1 MTIESYMEYLGVG
14 VRFEHKPRGGERVA
28 NYLDQE
34 QLQSLIR
41 ATKDYREFAI
51 LSTFIYTGARLNEV
65 RYLDIKDLDFVQKK
79 SPYPAREDGQGTV
92 HPHGPDPGAGP
103 PSLYRS
109 PPSRGPS
116 SLQAGV
122 HNAGRRSVSDKWL
135 GEIIRRVGR
144 RTEMYVHPHMLR
156 HSFAS
161 AWVENGGDVFT
172 LQIVM
177 GHSEIEMTRR
187 YWHYNQKKITEVFGR
202 AAPRL

>member
-1 MTIESYMEYLGVG
+1 
-14 VRFEHKPRGGERVA
+14 
-28 NYLDQE
+28 
-34 QLQSLIR
+34 
-41 ATKDYREFAI
+41 
-51 LSTFIYTGARLNEV
+51 
-65 RYLDIKDLDFVQKK
+65 
-79 SPYPAREDGQGTV
+79 
-92 HPHGPDPGAGP
+92 
-103 PSLYRS
+103 
-109 PPSRGPS
+109 
-116 SLQAGV
+116 
-122 HNAGRRSVSDKWL
+122 VSDKWL

-144 RTEMYVHPHMLR
+144 RIDMYVHPHMQR